1 VADID
6 NNATAPSTLGAA
18 DRYLVQRE
26 LGRGMMGVVYEA
38 LDTVLGRTVA
48 VKTIELAFTVGESE
62 REDFERRFFTEA
74 RVAANLSH
82 PGIVVCHDVG
92 KDPGSGKLFI
102 VFEHL
107 KGQTLGERVA
117 AGPIPWRES
126 VSIVARLA
134 RAIHHAHT
142 QRVIHRDLKPANVM
156 LLEPGEPG
164 SGRDGETAVKI
175 MDFGVAKVESLVR
188 QLTAAG
194 LALGSPLYMSPEQVL
209 GQSSNARSDIFSL
222 GSVLC
227 TALLGRGWFEA
238 PSMPAILA
246 RVIHDDPPVVS
257 AILRGLPAAL
267 DRILARSMAKRPE
280 ERYPTAAAM
289 ADDLEDVLAGRT
301 PRHTGDGTP
310 LPGSVPH
317 PDSDDPLLSEL
328 TSLVTVD
335 PAATQTGNVLADLVE
350 GHATTATRVRAA
362 RRRSWLL
369 YGVSAAALAGFAL
382 VAVTYRTLNRGTT
395 IPPTDAAL
403 ATPTPTRAEEPIPR
417 PTEATLP
424 PTTPRPLAPSPEGRT
439 EAPAP
444 PPAAAPTGARR
455 AGAKPTPAA
464 APTPTAEP
472 VVTVAA
478 ADTPAPVRSHIK
490 LAVEHSLENGRL
502 IVWVDGVLALETPL
516 RAETAKNSGRRLE
529 RVLDVD
535 PGRHEVKVEVSWDEK
550 RRLERQIVDVA
561 PKTTCRLSVRLG
573 GLIKGLGL
581 EWMCPAP

>member
-1 VADID
+1 
-6 NNATAPSTLGAA
+6 
-18 DRYLVQRE
+18 
-26 LGRGMMGVVYEA
+26 MMGVVYEA

-62 REDFERRFFTEA
+62 REEFEHRFFTEA

-107 KGQTLGERVA
+107 KGQTLEERIA
-117 AGPIPWRES
+117 AGRIPWRES

-164 SGRDGETAVKI
+164 QSGSDGETAVKI

-194 LALGSPLYMSPEQVL
+194 VSVGSPLYMSPEQVL
-209 GQSSNARSDIFSL
+209 GQSSDARSDIFSL

-238 PSMPAILA
+238 PSVPQILA

-267 DRILARSMAKRPE
+267 DRVVARSMAKRAQ
-280 ERYPTAAAM
+280 ERYPTATAM

-301 PRHTGDGTP
+301 PRHTGDGTLSP
-310 LPGSVPH
+310 DSVPGA
-317 PDSDDPLLSEL
+317 DGDDLLLSEL

-335 PAATQTGNVLADLVE
+335 PAATRTGNVLADLVE
-350 GHATTATRVRAA
+350 GHTPAAATVHAA

-369 YGVSAAALAGFAL
+369 YGVSAVALAGVAAL
-382 VAVTYRTLNRGTT
+382 VVNYRTLNRGTT

-403 ATPTPTRAEEPIPR
+403 ATPTPTPTEEPIVR
-417 PTEATLP
+417 PTEAALRPATDE
-424 PTTPRPLAPSPEGRT
+424 PLAPSPEGPT
-439 EAPAP
+439 E
-444 PPAAAPTGARR
+444 PPAAPPTTAPTGARP
-455 AGAKPTPAA
+455 AEAQLTPTP
-464 APTPTAEP
+464 EP

-478 ADTPAPVRSHIK
+478 TDTPAPVRSHIK

-502 IVWVDGVLALETPL
+502 IVWVDGVLALETRL
-516 RAETAKNSGRRLE
+516 RAGTAKKSGGRLE
-529 RVLDVD
+529 RILDID

-550 RRLERQIVDVA
+550 RRLETQIVDVA
-561 PKTTCRLSVRLG
+561 PGTTGLLSVRLG

-581 EWMCPAP
+581 EWTCPAP